1 MAYVNYTE
9 NGITVSGD
17 DDGEQLFLLSNSG
30 TDLIVD
36 YYRLVSSSPS
46 VNVPPQSFYVIIP
59 QIYNMYV
66 CWFVHYNVTYPNPLV
81 RTFFPGFGGM
91 PPFIL
96 QNLNVKQF
104 GV

>member
-1 MAYVNYTE
+1 MSYINYTE
-9 NGITVSGD
+9 NGVTVSGD
-17 DDGEQLFLLSNSG
+17 SDGEHVFVLNNSG

-36 YYRLVSSSPS
+36 HYIFGISGS
-46 VNVPPQSFYVIIP
+46 VNVPPQSFYVQVP
-59 QIYNMYV
+59 VLYNLYV

-81 RTFFPGFGGM
+81 RSFFPGFGGM
-91 PPFIL
+91 PPYIL